1 MEYEVK
7 WYKFHRKTLTW
18 TMAGHS
24 KLHGKENRLLKRN
37 IYLLDEWRKKSAQHT
52 QGIIGSWH
60 GTHERKLIY
69 DFTSRRLCSSYINI
83 PSATKR
89 YFFCCWESLFSF
101 ACVRLSSSSL
111 SVCEWVSVCS
121 FCYSSFFSIIRSH
134 LLLCF
139 FVTVVC
145 GKYLRAFI
153 FLRRLLAACVNRTQT
168 YAPLDIHSP
177 FTHSKRCSLFSNER
191 ALCGCSAIWIPLW
204 RVFLIT
210 CF

>member
-18 TMAGHS
+18 TMAEHS

-89 YFFCCWESLFSF
+89 YFF
-101 ACVRLSSSSL
+101 
-111 SVCEWVSVCS
+111 
-121 FCYSSFFSIIRSH
+121 
-134 LLLCF
+134 LLLRVSLLFC
-139 FVTVVC
+139 V
-145 GKYLRAFI
+145 RAFI
-153 FLRRLLAACVNRTQT
+153 FLLFVCMRVSECLFVLLFFFFF
-168 YAPLDIHSP
+168 YYS
-177 FTHSKRCSLFSNER
+177 FTL
-191 ALCGCSAIWIPLW
+191 IV
-204 RVFLIT
+204 VFLCYRCLWKIFT
-210 CF
+210 GIYFSSSLTRCLCPYTNICSFRHSFTVYA